1 MDRHS
6 DGAVAMAI
14 MVATSEVGR
23 EKEKKSIS
31 SYEIRMISS
40 RVELH
45 QQRVSGVRYVVCAR
59 R

>member
-23 EKEKKSIS
+23 EEKKCIS

-40 RVELH
+40 SVELH